1 MPPLTILSCGIDPVP
16 DSFLFSNWGQWAD
29 EVYGASKLLNL
40 SSSFETKG
48 IRLGSD
54 ARQKAQE
61 ALESSRS
68 GKNILLLA
76 SGDALFHGIGGTIHS
91 LRTEEDK
98 ITFIPAETA
107 FQALFHRLGLPWDKA
122 QLFSTHFSQ
131 EAPLAEIL
139 SSQLAVVYGGT
150 SPTGTDLARLCIEW
164 LPSCSERKAVLAENL
179 GTDEEI
185 IRMGTLA
192 ELSREK
198 SCSTSLL
205 VLLPPNHTNQSPRLP
220 LGLDNDLYAK
230 ENSLITGEEIRAVI
244 LSKLALPAWGTL
256 WDIGAGS
263 GAIGLEAAGLRPNL
277 QVYGLEKNESRL
289 AMIEGNKARMARINY
304 TLHQGTAP
312 DDLDILPPPDR
323 IFIGGGGADLQRIL
337 NECYDKLAS
346 GGRMVVS
353 SVTIESLQILYSWHP
368 ERRASFLE
376 LTVAKEQSLA
386 GKYHHL
392 QLQNRISL
400 FTFSKP

>member
-150 SPTGTDLARLCIEW
+150 SPTG
-164 LPSCSERKAVLAENL
+164 
-179 GTDEEI
+179 
-185 IRMGTLA
+185 
-192 ELSREK
+192 
-198 SCSTSLL
+198 
-205 VLLPPNHTNQSPRLP
+205 
-220 LGLDNDLYAK
+220 
-230 ENSLITGEEIRAVI
+230 
-244 LSKLALPAWGTL
+244 
-256 WDIGAGS
+256 
-263 GAIGLEAAGLRPNL
+263 
-277 QVYGLEKNESRL
+277 
-289 AMIEGNKARMARINY
+289 
-304 TLHQGTAP
+304 
-312 DDLDILPPPDR
+312 
-323 IFIGGGGADLQRIL
+323 
-337 NECYDKLAS
+337 
-346 GGRMVVS
+346 
-353 SVTIESLQILYSWHP
+353 
-368 ERRASFLE
+368 
-376 LTVAKEQSLA
+376 
-386 GKYHHL
+386 
-392 QLQNRISL
+392 
-400 FTFSKP
+400 

>member
-1 MPPLTILSCGIDPVP
+1 
-16 DSFLFSNWGQWAD
+16 
-29 EVYGASKLLNL
+29 
-40 SSSFETKG
+40 
-48 IRLGSD
+48 
-54 ARQKAQE
+54 
-61 ALESSRS
+61 
-68 GKNILLLA
+68 
-76 SGDALFHGIGGTIHS
+76 
-91 LRTEEDK
+91 
-98 ITFIPAETA
+98 
-107 FQALFHRLGLPWDKA
+107 
-122 QLFSTHFSQ
+122 
-131 EAPLAEIL
+131 
-139 SSQLAVVYGGT
+139 
-150 SPTGTDLARLCIEW
+150 ARLCIEW

-198 SCSTSLL
+198 SSSTSLL

-263 GAIGLEAAGLRPNL
+263 GALGLEAAGLRPNL